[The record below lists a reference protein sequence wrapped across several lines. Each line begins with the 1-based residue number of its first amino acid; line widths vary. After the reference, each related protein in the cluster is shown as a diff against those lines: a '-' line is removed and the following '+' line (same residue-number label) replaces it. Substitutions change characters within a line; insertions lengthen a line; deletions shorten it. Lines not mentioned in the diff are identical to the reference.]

1 MNRMQTLLSVPRP
14 ENRAWLIVSGV
25 NRRYLTGFSSSA
37 GTVALVGNKAYL
49 LVDSRY
55 EEAARKNA
63 QDCTVLLE
71 TGGNVVLKELLLKH
85 GVKTVSVETKTTSLS
100 DVRLLKAQLSPME
113 VDQEDD
119 SVSHALVDMRMI
131 KSPEEIDCLRKAQRI
146 SEDALAKAARRIRP
160 GVSELEI
167 MMAIGIERTMAG
179 CEARSMD
186 MIFTSG
192 IDTSLPHGNP
202 RIRDIQ
208 DGDFVMVDMG
218 STIGGYASDMT
229 RTLAVGHVT
238 DEQRDV
244 YNTVLDAQLAA
255 LEKIRPGVRCKD
267 VDRAA
272 RQVVENSPFTR
283 FCFGHGLGHSL
294 GLEIHEEPRFNPTD
308 ETLLRP
314 GMVITV
320 EPGIYIPGKFGV
332 RIEDMVLITE
342 DGCENLTQYPKQ
354 LTIL

>member
-1 MNRMQTLLSVPRP
+1 MNRMQTLLSISKPAD
-14 ENRAWLIVSGV
+14 RAWVITSGV

-37 GTVALVGNKAYL
+37 GTVALVGGSAYL

-55 EEAARKNA
+55 VEAAQKNA
-63 QDCTVLLE
+63 RDCTVLLE
-71 TGGNVVLKELLLKH
+71 TGGNAVLKALLLEH
-85 GVKTVSVETKTTSLS
+85 GVKTVAVETKSTSLS
-100 DVRLLKAQLSPME
+100 QVRNLARQLSPVE
-113 VDQEDD
+113 VDQGDD
-119 SVSHALVDMRMI
+119 SVSRALDEMRMI
-131 KSPEEIDCLRKAQRI
+131 KSQSEIDCLRKAQRI
-146 SEDALAKAARRIRP
+146 SEEALLKASQRIAP

-167 MMAIGIERTMAG
+167 MMAIGIARTIAG

-192 IDTSLPHGNP
+192 VDTSLPHGNP
-202 RIRDIQ
+202 RIRNIQ

-229 RTLAVGHVT
+229 RTLAVGHIT
-238 DEQRDV
+238 DKQRDV
-244 YNTVLDAQLAA
+244 YHTVLDAQLAA
-255 LEKIRPGVRCKD
+255 LEKIRPGARCCD
-267 VDRAA
+267 IDRAA
-272 RQVVENSPFTR
+272 RQVVEKSPFAE

-308 ETLLRP
+308 ETILCP

-320 EPGIYIPGKFGV
+320 EPGIYIPGAFGV

-342 DGCENLTQYPKQ
+342 DGFENLTHYPKE

>member
-1 MNRMQTLLSVPRP
+1 MQTLLSVPKP
-14 ENRAWLIVSGV
+14 ENHAWIITYGV
-25 NRRYLTGFSSSA
+25 NRRYLTGFSSTA
-37 GTVALVGNKAYL
+37 GTIALVDGSAYL

-63 QDCTVLLE
+63 RNCTVLLE
-71 TGGNVVLKELLLKH
+71 TGGNAVLKELLLSH
-85 GVKTVSVETKTTSLS
+85 NVKTISVETKTTSLS
-100 DVRLLKAQLSPME
+100 AARLLKSQLSPIH
-113 VDQEDD
+113 VDLEDD
-119 SVSHALVDMRMI
+119 CINRIMDDMRMI

-146 SEDALAKAARRIRP
+146 SEDALTQASRLIRP

-167 MMAIGIERTMAG
+167 MMAIGINRTKAG
-179 CEARSMD
+179 CETRSLD

-192 IDTSLPHGNP
+192 VDTSLPHGNP
-202 RIRDIQ
+202 RIRNIQ
-208 DGDFVMVDMG
+208 DGEFVMVDMG

-229 RTLAVGHVT
+229 RTLAVGSIN
-238 DEQRDV
+238 DRQRDV

-267 VDRAA
+267 VDWAA
-272 RQVVENSPFTR
+272 RQVVEKSHFADY
-283 FCFGHGLGHSL
+283 CFGHGLGHSL

-320 EPGIYIPGKFGV
+320 EPGIYIPGAFGV

-342 DGCENLTQYPKQ
+342 DGYENLTHYPKE

>member
-1 MNRMQTLLSVPRP
+1 MNRMQTLLSVPKP
-14 ENRAWLIVSGV
+14 ENRAWLISSGV
-25 NRRYLTGFSSSA
+25 NRRYLTDFSSSA
-37 GTVALVGNKAYL
+37 GTIALVGGEAYL

-55 EEAARKNA
+55 VEAAQKNA
-63 QDCTVLLE
+63 RDCTVLLE
-71 TGGNVVLKELLLKH
+71 TGSNAVLKDLLLGH
-85 GVKTVSVETKTTSLS
+85 GVKTVSVETKTTSLAE
-100 DVRLLKAQLSPME
+100 VRCLNAQLAPVE
-113 VDQEDD
+113 IDQEDD
-119 SVSHALVDMRMI
+119 SVSRTLDEMRRI
-131 KSPEEIDCLRKAQRI
+131 KSPEEIDCLRRAQRI

-160 GVSELEI
+160 GVSELDI
-167 MMAIGIERTMAG
+167 MMTIGMERTMAG

-192 IDTSLPHGNP
+192 VDTSLPHGNP
-202 RIRDIQ
+202 KIRNIQ

-238 DEQRDV
+238 DRQRDV

-255 LEKIRPGVRCKD
+255 LEKIRPGVRCRD

-272 RQVVENSPFTR
+272 RQVVEKSPFAEY
-283 FCFGHGLGHSL
+283 CFGHGLGHSL

-320 EPGIYIPGKFGV
+320 EPGIYIPGAFGV
-332 RIEDMVLITE
+332 RIEDMVLIAE
-342 DGCENLTQYPKQ
+342 DGYENLTHFPKQ